1 MTTKERNTKILI
13 GSAIGIIAAIM
24 YGHKFKDPAAAAAN
38 FADVSVIGR
47 GKPVL
52 LQFGSQSYALSREM
66 IFWLSLT
73 KNIPDNSQW
82 LIAMCKKTS
91 PWRKNTPSPP
101 FLYRYSS
108 TKTARNCSATR
119 GSFPKPISWPSG
131 KNWALNYQ
139 SSLFPISIG
148 VRFYCRGD

>member
-66 IFWLSLT
+66 ILILAELDKKYPRQFTVAYSDVQ
-73 KNIPDNSQW
+73 KDFSVAEKYAISAIPLQIFFDKDGQE
-82 LIAMCKKTS
+82 LF
-91 PWRKNTPSPP
+91 RHEG
-101 FLYRYSS
+101 F
-108 TKTARNCSATR
+108 
-119 GSFPKPISWPSG
+119 FPKADILAKW
-131 KNWALNYQ
+131 KEL
-139 SSLFPISIG
+139 G
-148 VRFYCRGD
+148 VELPK